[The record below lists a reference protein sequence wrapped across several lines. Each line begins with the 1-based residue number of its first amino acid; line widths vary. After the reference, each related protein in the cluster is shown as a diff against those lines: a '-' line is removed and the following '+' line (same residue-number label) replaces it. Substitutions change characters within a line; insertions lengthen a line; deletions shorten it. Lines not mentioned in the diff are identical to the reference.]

1 VDALGL
7 FLSLIALALIGGVLY
22 VIPGNHSVVLE
33 ERLRRIL
40 VAIVSGLV
48 GYVLLGTGLIQVE
61 RVAPIAKAVQSW
73 LPYQTLPVVVS
84 LLFAGVGLLLLGRRN
99 GQ

>member
-1 VDALGL
+1 L
-7 FLSLIALALIGGVLY
+7 
-22 VIPGNHSVVLE
+22 PGDHSVALE
-33 ERLRRIL
+33 ERIRRIL
-40 VAIVSGLV
+40 IAIVSGLV
-48 GYVLLGTGLIQVE
+48 GYVLLGTGLIQIE

-73 LPYQTLPVVVS
+73 LPYQILPAVVS